1 MIKLNKILCIFILT
15 LVCSIA
21 MGQNKYQEN
30 LEAAQ
35 KGEASAQYSLG
46 MAYSQGDGVEKNMNE
61 AISWMLKAAN
71 QDYSPALLA
80 LGVFYVQGTGIGT
93 NDWEA
98 VKWLKRLVDKKEDD
112 AVYARGLYLL
122 GLCELNGRGIQKNE
136 SDAFNHFLRSSTNK
150 ISYDKSYYRLGLCY
164 LNGQGTSVNL
174 DKAVEWLSKAVE
186 AKDEN
191 AVQWLEIAQKRRDEK
206 QITSTPEIQRPQ
218 KHNLDND
225 TQRKVIEQ
233 VQTYC
238 KLMKDFS
245 ADKEK
250 IDLME
255 DIFDI
260 CENNNVS
267 IFNDLAVA
275 STTNI
280 SDNSM
285 PLQHY
290 MMLLTDKYD
299 NKVKTSYSG
308 FEYLEAI
315 VQPSPMKDFDATTYA
330 VVKVDKNVNVE
341 GKKTLHHLKITVN
354 TSTMKVSSTTSEDY
368 EDPQGVYLEALKQ
381 FNEEQYQKAIPLF
394 EKVSVLTRFS
404 GRYRAMSMLGWI
416 YADQKEYPKAY
427 KLLEESS
434 QADPLGGVIL
444 ASKILLN
451 DKAPMKLINY
461 AEGINMLSK
470 IGDARD
476 KDFPAMHLIAYSTIV
491 DVYFKRSH
499 GISQISFIPNELF
512 DKMETC
518 LIKDAHS
525 TDPFKMRGYYLRFA
539 TSSDNDSQTALSNIT
554 KAKDLLNKSQ
564 LGKEEQEFWEP
575 LILHGYWDVLMKNGD
590 NDKAAAILK
599 ELAAK
604 PYAAIII
611 AENAVKSQFYEFA
624 LKFFMRAAVSGNP
637 FATYIVSL
645 SKLPPG
651 LMDTSYFLSL
661 FRISDVKY
669 WAAFIMYLD
678 ELAEKEKDTRTFE
691 EYLKWNQKAIDM
703 GEVLA
708 MEDRAYFEAK
718 GVLPYISQNI
728 PHAIELACKAAC
740 IGIRLKS
747 KRLFIISEIAQSYI
761 KSKQIPFE
769 NSEIYKTLNLLDEQ
783 GNGAASYL
791 LWNHYYD
798 YNNQDKASHYFEN
811 SLNAHF
817 FHAMLIYA
825 YMLTDEGKYD
835 EAFASF
841 RQLAMYPKSTAFKG
855 LGYIEQKYRRNYV
868 EARKYYSQGMDD
880 NDYACYESMSDLCK
894 MGLGGEK
901 DLLRAKELITKAI
914 DLYKLDINYISDEIS
929 PDEKLK
935 ELMDKK
941 EEIDLLISNTPDIA
955 DNMPTIQ
962 RLNEILNT
970 SLSEDKRIALSNT
983 LLKKFFASPKSIVKT
998 IGVNDKTVVSTDTA
1012 EDFLLHLATIKTD
1025 KRIVEISSK
1034 KHNNKYI
1041 ELTIQMK

>member
-1 MIKLNKILCIFILT
+1 
-15 LVCSIA
+15 
-21 MGQNKYQEN
+21 MGQNKYQEK

-35 KGEASAQYSLG
+35 KGNASAQYSIG
-46 MAYSQGDGVEKNMNE
+46 WAYSQGDGVEKNMNE

-71 QDYSPALLA
+71 QDYSPAMLA

-112 AVYARGLYLL
+112 AIYAGGLYML

-136 SDAFNHFLRSSTNK
+136 SDAFNHFFLSATNK
-150 ISYDKSYYRLGLCY
+150 NSYDKAYYRLGLCY

-191 AVQWLEIAQKRRDEK
+191 AAQWLEIAKKRRDEK

-218 KHNLDND
+218 KHNLDNN

-238 KLMKDFS
+238 KLMKEFS

-250 IDLME
+250 IELME

-285 PLQHY
+285 PLQQY
-290 MMLLTDKYD
+290 MMMLTDKYD

-330 VVKVDKNVNVE
+330 VINVDKYVNVE
-341 GKKTLHHLKITVN
+341 GKKSLHHLKITVN

-381 FNEEQYQKAIPLF
+381 FNKEQYQKAIPLF

-416 YADQKEYPKAY
+416 YAEQKQYQNAY
-427 KLLEESS
+427 NLLEESS

-461 AEGINMLSK
+461 AEGLNMLSK

-476 KDFPAMHLIAYSTIV
+476 KDFPTMHLIAYSTIV
-491 DVYFKRSH
+491 DFYFKRSH
-499 GISQISFIPNELF
+499 GFSQIKYIPNDLL
-512 DKMETC
+512 DKIEKS
-518 LIKDAHS
+518 LLEDSHS
-525 TDPFKMRGYYLRFA
+525 TDVFKMRGYYVRYA
-539 TSSDNDSQTALSNIT
+539 RNGDDVNIKQSSIVA
-554 KAKDLLNKSQ
+554 AKELLNKIQ
-564 LGKEEQEFWEP
+564 LGKEELEFWEP
-575 LILHGYWDVLMKNGD
+575 IILDGYWDVLMDKG
-590 NDKAAAILK
+590 DKALADAVLK
-599 ELAAK
+599 EMAAK
-604 PYAAIII
+604 PYAASII
-611 AENAVKSQFYEFA
+611 AENYVKSELYEIA
-624 LKFFMRAAVSGNP
+624 LKFYMRAAISGNP
-637 FATYIVSL
+637 FATYVISISKMPFEIQDANYLLPLCKVSDIKHWPSFIVYL
-645 SKLPPG
+645 SQQ
-651 LMDTSYFLSL
+651 
-661 FRISDVKY
+661 
-669 WAAFIMYLD
+669 
-678 ELAEKEKDTRTFE
+678 AEKSKNSFE

-708 MEDRAYFEAK
+708 MEDRAYFEVK
-718 GVLPYISQNI
+718 GVAQYIKQDI
-728 PHAIELACKAAC
+728 PRAIELACKAAC
-740 IGIRLKS
+740 IGTRFKA
-747 KRLFIISEIAQSYI
+747 KRLFIIKRYAQDYE
-761 KSKQIPFE
+761 KLKLIPFD
-769 NSEIYKTLNLLDEQ
+769 NSETYKTLIELDKQ

-791 LWNHYYD
+791 LWDYYYGHND
-798 YNNQDKASHYFEN
+798 QEKASHYFAN
-811 SLNAHF
+811 SLNARF
-817 FHAMLIYA
+817 FHALLIHA
-825 YMLTDEGKYD
+825 YMLIDEGKYD
-835 EAFASF
+835 EAFENLK
-841 RQLAMYPKSTAFKG
+841 QLAIYPQSTAFHG
-855 LGYIEQKYRRNYV
+855 MGYIEQKYRRNYV

-880 NDYACYESMSDLCK
+880 NDFACYESMSDLYK

-901 DLLRAKELITKAI
+901 DLLHAKELITEAI
-914 DLYKLDINYISDEIS
+914 DIYKRDNNYISDEIE
-929 PDEKLK
+929 PDKTLK

-941 EEIDLLISNTPDIA
+941 EEIELLISNTPDIA
-955 DNMPTIQ
+955 DNMTTIQ
-962 RLNEILNT
+962 HLNEVLNT
-970 SLSEDKRIALSNT
+970 SLSKDKRIALSNT
-983 LLKKFFASPKSIVKT
+983 LLKTIFASPKAIVKT
-998 IGVNDKTVVSTDTA
+998 IGVNDKTVISTETA
-1012 EDFLLHLATIKTD
+1012 ENFLLHLATIITD
-1025 KRIVEISSK
+1025 KRIVKISTIK
-1034 KHNNKYI
+1034 DKNNKLT